1 MDQKPT
7 NQRKLA
13 AEREPS
19 WPPQLPRRGCCVF
32 CFLSQQCRVAEQSE
46 CQGFYV
52 PRLHRSALITLTA
65 AVHVV
70 LTDCVVVGRDSTFCV
85 TVPAT
90 ALALSLVACGW
101 IWAGS
106 LVLLKAGEVQVQ
118 RCL

>member
-1 MDQKPT
+1 M
-7 NQRKLA
+7 
-13 AEREPS
+13 
-19 WPPQLPRRGCCVF
+19 F

-52 PRLHRSALITLTA
+52 PRLHPSALITLTA